1 MKTAGQWECDWW
13 RSPNFQH
20 QAGLSR
26 VPFGPLGR
34 SPGSGTD
41 NQGARLKWE
50 RSGRGHPP
58 LFPWPLAT
66 QFLNM
71 ANRLATPLRLSLNRF
86 IPTQTKSTNILA
98 AQAMPTGAGQGDPGW
113 DGGLGPC
120 SPDPVFREDTQKSIL
135 YLGALGSHR
144 PFPAQLTNILKHK
157 PVGSACL
164 GCTPGFSVCVSPKLE
179 LALRAGNL

>member
-34 SPGSGTD
+34 SPSSGTD

-71 ANRLATPLRLSLNRF
+71 ANWPATPLRLSLNRF

-98 AQAMPTGAGQGDPGW
+98 AQAIPTGGGKGTLGGMGGW
-113 DGGLGPC
+113 VHAALIQC
-120 SPDPVFREDTQKSIL
+120 SGKMLRNPSCTSEPWD
-135 YLGALGSHR
+135 
-144 PFPAQLTNILKHK
+144 LTDLSQ
-157 PVGSACL
+157 PS
-164 GCTPGFSVCVSPKLE
+164 SPTF
-179 LALRAGNL
+179 

>member
-1 MKTAGQWECDWW
+1 
-13 RSPNFQH
+13 
-20 QAGLSR
+20 
-26 VPFGPLGR
+26 
-34 SPGSGTD
+34 
-41 NQGARLKWE
+41 
-50 RSGRGHPP
+50 
-58 LFPWPLAT
+58 
-66 QFLNM
+66 M

-179 LALRAGNL
+179 LALRAGDL